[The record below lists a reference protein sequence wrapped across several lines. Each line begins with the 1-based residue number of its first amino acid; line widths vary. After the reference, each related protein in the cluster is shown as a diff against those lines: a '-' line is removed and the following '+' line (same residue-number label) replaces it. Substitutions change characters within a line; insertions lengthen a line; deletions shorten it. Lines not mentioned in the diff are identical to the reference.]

1 MDEEVRGESRTD
13 NETWRK
19 GEGEEKWEKAEIFS
33 LFYFINN
40 LFVSKQRQS
49 ETKLIKHNI
58 RGSFY

>member
-1 MDEEVRGESRTD
+1 MDEEVRGESRAD
-13 NETWRK
+13 NETRRK

-40 LFVSKQRQS
+40 LFVYKQRQS
-49 ETKLIKHNI
+49 EIKLIKHNI